1 MGRLIYVSFPP
12 SQKSHR
18 RQFCSLGETGLL
30 VVTSFYRQLLPED
43 AILWIYSSVGL
54 PLPLVGY
61 AKTAGCILLSGNS
74 GIVFGVRGNWT
85 WLLHIISRRSDFL
98 DFFFLLL
105 LLFPFSPRFSFFTRL
120 TVLMT
125 FSFLRLAFSLRPG
138 FNNALVDY
146 VFSYYSPLL
155 GVESFSGVWMV
166 DVSCELCRGCACVCR
181 QPALR

>member
-54 PLPLVGY
+54 PPTRRLRKNGRLH
-61 AKTAGCILLSGNS
+61 TTLWQQRDCIWSAGKLDLAPTYYFQAFGFLGLL
-74 GIVFGVRGNWT
+74 
-85 WLLHIISRRSDFL
+85 
-98 DFFFLLL
+98 FLLL
-105 LLFPFSPRFSFFTRL
+105 LLFPFSLRFSFFTRL